1 MNTEHKQVLVKHDLI
16 SLEVDEGI
24 APLFE
29 RLLKLNIKTLNSCE
43 DNVPSGWMWV
53 EFLSAYQAERF
64 LNIIAKYSGETKSLY
79 NRIRQG
85 WSLDDGK
92 NNWDENN
99 FWKYSAHPNDYGIE
113 STVEDD
119 CVIETFTG
127 SHLLR
132 LSISIRFPRTDLPE
146 VLENLDSYI
155 NEFKKDE
162 PKIEKE
168 NTSINKPIHGTWQE
182 LKGLLKND

>member
-99 FWKYSAHPNDYGIE
+99 FWKYSAHPNDYGID
-113 STVEDD
+113 STVEED

-127 SHLLR
+127 SHLFKF
-132 LSISIRFPRTDLPE
+132 SISIRFPRTDLPE

-155 NEFKKDE
+155 NEFKVEIQETKEEKDL
-162 PKIEKE
+162 
-168 NTSINKPIHGTWQE
+168 NKPVRATWAQ
-182 LKGLLKND
+182 LKKNLK

>member
-1 MNTEHKQVLVKHDLI
+1 MDTKHKQVLVQHDSI
-16 SLEVDEGI
+16 GFEVDEGI
-24 APLFE
+24 APLIQK
-29 RLLKLNIKTLNSCE
+29 LLRLNIKTLNSCE
-43 DNVPSGWMWV
+43 DNIPSGWIWI

-64 LNIIAKYSGETKSLY
+64 LGIVAKYSGETKSLY

-113 STVEDD
+113 STVEED
-119 CVIETFTG
+119 CVVETFTG
-127 SHLLR
+127 SHLFK

-146 VLENLDSYI
+146 VLENLDNYI
-155 NEFKKDE
+155 NEFKAEVQETKEEKDL
-162 PKIEKE
+162 
-168 NTSINKPIHGTWQE
+168 NKPVRATWAQ
-182 LKGLLKND
+182 LKKNLK